1 MNKLSNYTK
10 RLEDFQNTL
19 IANKNDSTVFGDGK
33 KLVNNDVFKIENNFS
48 DQLYMRKL
56 TMPKDCVIVSAI
68 HHTEHFWFLM
78 KGKLKIANEDGV
90 VTYSAPTYVN
100 AKSGAKRV
108 IIALE
113 DSVFV
118 NIHPNPDN
126 IRDIEELERI
136 LSTNN
141 PDESS
146 YYSVSWRIAA
156 AFSVIAT
163 SGEFHLF

>member
-1 MNKLSNYTK
+1 MKQTSLSIDYFRNTVTNLEAEMLASNDPLIVKGNSDSFPLTHSFSEGIYIREMSMLEGGIVIGKIHNKS
-10 RLEDFQNTL
+10 
-19 IANKNDSTVFGDGK
+19 
-33 KLVNNDVFKIENNFS
+33 
-48 DQLYMRKL
+48 
-56 TMPKDCVIVSAI
+56 
-68 HHTEHFWFLM
+68 HTWFLM

-136 LSTNN
+136 LTC
-141 PDESS
+141 ET
-146 YYSVSWRIAA
+146 YIQYKQ
-156 AFSVIAT
+156 
-163 SGEFHLF
+163 LKQ

>member
-1 MNKLSNYTK
+1 MKQTSLSIDYFRNTVTNLEAEMLASNDPLIVKGNSDSFPLTHSFSEGVYIREMSMLEGGIVIGKIHNKS
-10 RLEDFQNTL
+10 
-19 IANKNDSTVFGDGK
+19 
-33 KLVNNDVFKIENNFS
+33 
-48 DQLYMRKL
+48 
-56 TMPKDCVIVSAI
+56 
-68 HHTEHFWFLM
+68 HTWFLM
-78 KGKLKIANEDGV
+78 KGKLKIANEDGI

-136 LSTNN
+136 LTC
-141 PDESS
+141 ET
-146 YYSVSWRIAA
+146 YIQYKQ
-156 AFSVIAT
+156 
-163 SGEFHLF
+163 LKQ

>member
-1 MNKLSNYTK
+1 MKQTSLSIDYFRNTVTNLEAEMLASNDPLIVKGNSDSFPLTHSFSEGVYIREMSMLEGGIVIGKIHNKS
-10 RLEDFQNTL
+10 
-19 IANKNDSTVFGDGK
+19 
-33 KLVNNDVFKIENNFS
+33 
-48 DQLYMRKL
+48 
-56 TMPKDCVIVSAI
+56 
-68 HHTEHFWFLM
+68 HTWFLM

-126 IRDIEELERI
+126 IRDIEELERNFNLRNI
-136 LSTNN
+136 HT
-141 PDESS
+141 
-146 YYSVSWRIAA
+146 I
-156 AFSVIAT
+156 
-163 SGEFHLF
+163 

>member
-1 MNKLSNYTK
+1 MKQTSLSIDYFRNTVTNLEAEMLASNDPLIVKGNSDSFPLTHSFSEGVYIREMSMLEGGIVIGKIHNKS
-10 RLEDFQNTL
+10 
-19 IANKNDSTVFGDGK
+19 
-33 KLVNNDVFKIENNFS
+33 
-48 DQLYMRKL
+48 
-56 TMPKDCVIVSAI
+56 
-68 HHTEHFWFLM
+68 HTWFLM

-136 LSTNN
+136 LTC
-141 PDESS
+141 ET
-146 YYSVSWRIAA
+146 YIQYKQ
-156 AFSVIAT
+156 
-163 SGEFHLF
+163 LKQ

>member
-1 MNKLSNYTK
+1 
-10 RLEDFQNTL
+10 
-19 IANKNDSTVFGDGK
+19 
-33 KLVNNDVFKIENNFS
+33 
-48 DQLYMRKL
+48 
-56 TMPKDCVIVSAI
+56 
-68 HHTEHFWFLM
+68 M

-136 LSTNN
+136 LTC
-141 PDESS
+141 ET
-146 YYSVSWRIAA
+146 YIQYKQ
-156 AFSVIAT
+156 
-163 SGEFHLF
+163 LKQ

>member
-1 MNKLSNYTK
+1 MLASNDPLIVKGNSDSFPLTHSFSEGVYIREMSMLEGGVVIGKIHNKS
-10 RLEDFQNTL
+10 
-19 IANKNDSTVFGDGK
+19 
-33 KLVNNDVFKIENNFS
+33 
-48 DQLYMRKL
+48 
-56 TMPKDCVIVSAI
+56 
-68 HHTEHFWFLM
+68 HTWFLM

-136 LSTNN
+136 LTC
-141 PDESS
+141 ET
-146 YYSVSWRIAA
+146 YIQYKQ
-156 AFSVIAT
+156 
-163 SGEFHLF
+163 LKQ

>member
-1 MNKLSNYTK
+1 MKQTSLSIDYFRNTVTNLEAEMLASNDPLIVKGNSDSFPLTHSFSEGVYIREMSMLEGGVVIGKIHNKS
-10 RLEDFQNTL
+10 
-19 IANKNDSTVFGDGK
+19 
-33 KLVNNDVFKIENNFS
+33 
-48 DQLYMRKL
+48 
-56 TMPKDCVIVSAI
+56 
-68 HHTEHFWFLM
+68 HTWFLM

-136 LSTNN
+136 LTC
-141 PDESS
+141 ET
-146 YYSVSWRIAA
+146 YIQYKQ
-156 AFSVIAT
+156 
-163 SGEFHLF
+163 LKQ